1 MPTRSPSETDVEL
14 WYAWTGALSDAA
26 LWERYLDLLPPD
38 EIERI
43 NRFARE
49 PDRRRG
55 LMGCALTRAALAHHT
70 GVEPAAL
77 RFTRDRLG
85 KPELVDPAQTRLSVN
100 ISHTGELVLCG
111 VSLAGS
117 VGVDVERHDRTL
129 DDLALARRFF
139 APEEAAT
146 LEAVPAAGRRRSFFE
161 LWTLKEAYVKACGR
175 GLSMPLDHFAI
186 TFGARRPPTVRF
198 TAPGYGDPAR
208 WRFAHIELAG
218 TYQAAVALCSA
229 GRGPMAIRLR
239 ETLPLVREASPLDLP
254 PARQARWR
262 V

>member
-1 MPTRSPSETDVEL
+1 MPSQSPTETDVEL

-26 LWERYLDLLPPD
+26 LWQRYLDLLPPG

-43 NRFARE
+43 YRFARE

-55 LMGCALTRAALAHHT
+55 LMACALTRAALARHT
-70 GVEPAAL
+70 GVEPAAM

-85 KPELVDPAQTRLSVN
+85 KPELVDPPRTGLSFN

-111 VSLAGS
+111 VSRAGS
-117 VGVDVERHDRTL
+117 VGVDVERHDRKL
-129 DDLALARRFF
+129 NDLALARRFF
-139 APEEAAT
+139 APDEAAA
-146 LEAVPAAGRRRSFFE
+146 LEAVPPAGRRRAFFE

-175 GLSMPLDHFAI
+175 GLSMPLNHFAI
-186 TFGARRPPTVRF
+186 AFGEGQSPTVRF

-208 WRFAHIELAG
+208 WRFAQIELAG

-229 GRGPMAIRLR
+229 GRGPMTIRLR
-239 ETLPLVREASPLDLP
+239 ETLPLVREATPQDLP
-254 PARQARWR
+254 PNPGGRWQI
-262 V
+262 

>member
-1 MPTRSPSETDVEL
+1 MPARSPSEIDVEL

-26 LWERYLDLLPPD
+26 LWQRYLDLLPPD

-43 NRFARE
+43 YRFARE

-55 LMGCALTRAALAHHT
+55 LMACALTRAALARHT
-70 GVEPAAL
+70 GVEPAAM

-85 KPELVDPAQTRLSVN
+85 KPELVDPARTGLSFN

-111 VSLAGS
+111 VSWAGS

-129 DDLALARRFF
+129 NDLALARRFF
-139 APEEAAT
+139 APDEAAE
-146 LEAVPAAGRRRSFFE
+146 LEAVAAAGRRRAFFE

-175 GLSMPLDHFAI
+175 GLSMPLDHFAV
-186 TFGARRPPTVRF
+186 TFGGQHAPTVRF

-208 WRFAHIELAG
+208 WRFAQIEMAE

-229 GRGPMAIRLR
+229 GRGSMTIRLR
-239 ETLPLVREASPLDLP
+239 ETVPLVREATPHDLP
-254 PARQARWR
+254 PSPNARWR
-262 V
+262 I